1 MSQKDAS
8 NIEKK
13 AKSERKIGLTYTE
26 DHHHLFHAKSLRLFK
41 EMLKHKGRF
50 LCFFLTCVAVLLVQS
65 SLIQSVYLQSF
76 CYPPPS
82 VLLAVDDPTKNRE
95 INK

>member
-1 MSQKDAS
+1 MSHKDAS

-41 EMLKHKGRF
+41 EMLKDKGRF
-50 LCFFLTCVAVLLVQS
+50 LCFFSYVCCCSSGPVQSHSIRIFAVLLLS
-65 SLIQSVYLQSF
+65 SSK
-76 CYPPPS
+76 C
-82 VLLAVDDPTKNRE
+82 LLAVDEPIKNRE
-95 INK
+95 